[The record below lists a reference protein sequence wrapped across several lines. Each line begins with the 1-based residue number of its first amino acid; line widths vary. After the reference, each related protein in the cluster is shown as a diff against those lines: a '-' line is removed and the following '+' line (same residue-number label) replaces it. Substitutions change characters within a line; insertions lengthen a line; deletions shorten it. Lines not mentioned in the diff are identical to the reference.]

1 MKFRISDHAHK
12 ELTRR
17 GIRLSDLEAV
27 LHEPQQI
34 VPTFGGRE
42 VFQSKVVPTDG
53 QPFLLRA
60 IVDSGSDP
68 PIVVTVYRT
77 SKIHKYWRT

>member
-1 MKFRISDHAHK
+1 MKFRISDHAHQ

-17 GIRLSDLEAV
+17 SIPLSDLETV
-27 LHEPQQI
+27 LHEPQQV

-42 VFQSKVVPTDG
+42 VYQSQIGDRDG

-60 IVDSGSDP
+60 IVDPGSNP
-68 PIVVTVYRT
+68 PLVVTVYRT
-77 SKIHKYWRT
+77 SKIQKYWRM